1 MEASVTKPIELLRA
15 ENLRR
20 TLGADESKT
29 KALRGVSLALQSGR
43 SYAVTGPSGCG
54 KSTLLYLLG
63 LLDRPDEGEI
73 FLSGK
78 SVARADDTHRTRLR
92 MEKIGFV
99 FQFHFLLPEFTALEN
114 VMLPMRRLG
123 TLAPDEMRERAETL
137 LKNVGL
143 AERMNRS
150 TGHLSGGEQQ
160 RVAVARALANE
171 PSLILADEPTGN
183 LDERNSRMVFE
194 LLASFAHDAPRAV
207 LVVTHN
213 PDLATRCD
221 EVLRMKDGLFATA

>member
-1 MEASVTKPIELLRA
+1 METPQQKPLELLRA
-15 ENLRR
+15 QNLRR
-20 TLGADESKT
+20 TLGADESCT
-29 KALRGVSLALQSGR
+29 KVLRGVSLTLASGK

-63 LLDRPDEGEI
+63 LLDRPNEGDVILADE
-73 FLSGK
+73 
-78 SVARADDTHRTRLR
+78 SVARAGDARRTFLR

-123 TLAPDEMRERAETL
+123 RLTMPQMRERAETL
-137 LKNVGL
+137 LTSVGL

-171 PSLILADEPTGN
+171 PGVILADEPTGN
-183 LDERNSRMVFE
+183 LDERNSRMVFD
-194 LLASFAHDAPRAV
+194 LLASFAHDSPRAV
-207 LVVTHN
+207 LIVTHN
-213 PDLATRCD
+213 PELAARCD
-221 EVLRMKDGLFATA
+221 EVLRMRDGLIANG